1 MRKRGKNIKGANDM
15 TKKMILYFLAG
26 FIVAAVV
33 IPLLRGLG
41 VPGFEN
47 LLIAM
52 FGKDNIYGVIFGFA
66 VVGVLVAITYVVM
79 KKFSRAEES

>member
-1 MRKRGKNIKGANDM
+1 MS
-15 TKKMILYFLAG
+15 KKSVFYFLTG
-26 FIVAAVV
+26 FISAA
-33 IPLLRGLG
+33 ITLQILRALG
-41 VPGFEN
+41 VPGFED